1 MSETTTPQTP
11 SQSCERISLKE
22 IRKELY
28 EQRKA
33 EAQDLWKKFIFF
45 TIVTTVLALLYISL
59 ITTLITNHPSN
70 TPISDYPSYLS
81 DYAWYLYQ
89 FLREYNSLNIGSC
102 LIAII
107 GLIASITWLKKAKK
121 AKLAPLSASKGLAR

>member
-28 EQRKA
+28 DLRKD

-59 ITTLITNHPSN
+59 ITTLTTN
-70 TPISDYPSYLS
+70 YLS
-81 DYAWYLYQ
+81 YNYPPDSDLHLYLFFTDYKG
-89 FLREYNSLNIGSC
+89 LNTGSC

-107 GLIASITWLKKAKK
+107 ALIASITWLKKAKK
-121 AKLAPLSASKGLAR
+121 AKLAPLSASKEFAR